1 MPFRAISVL
10 TYETQELLEG
20 QLDIGATSEVTA
32 KAGNCLLWSTR
43 HLYAHAQY
51 TYQYQYQCIRVTV
64 LCVCAMYCVYGKTSC
79 LFFFNAWCL
88 LRIVPRVVLFIH
100 MWVPIP
106 YKQDT
111 VVNHIHL

>member
-1 MPFRAISVL
+1 MPFRAISAK
-10 TYETQELLEG
+10 QELLEG
-20 QLDIGATSEVTA
+20 QLVGLDIGATSEVTA

-79 LFFFNAWCL
+79 LFFFNAIKNCAEGC
-88 LRIVPRVVLFIH
+88 PIH
-100 MWVPIP
+100 SHVGAQ
-106 YKQDT
+106 QDT